1 MAKPKPKKPED
12 LSYEEAF
19 DELEDLVEQ
28 LESGDL
34 KLEDALAAFERGQVL
49 AARCSELLEQAQL
62 RLKELVPDE
71 AGGFEVVDLEAE

>member
-1 MAKPKPKKPED
+1 MAKSKKPES

-19 DELEDLVEQ
+19 DELEGLVEQ

-34 KLEDALAAFERGQVL
+34 KLEDALAAFERGQAL
-49 AARCSELLEQAQL
+49 AARCGELLEQAQL

-71 AGGFEVVDLEAE
+71 AGGFEAADLEAE